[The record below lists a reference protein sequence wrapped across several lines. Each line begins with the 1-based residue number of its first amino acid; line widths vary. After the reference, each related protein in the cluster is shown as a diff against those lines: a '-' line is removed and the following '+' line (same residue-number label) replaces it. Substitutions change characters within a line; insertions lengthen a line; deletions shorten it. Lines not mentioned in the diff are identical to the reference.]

1 MIKMKIFLSSPFL
14 AENVNFLVQQTIFSL
29 FFNFLEFCMSRAAKE
44 APHFIQR
51 LSTCPEKNL
60 KKFQDTFFQFG
71 PNIKTSIGF
80 PPPFMMKGAAFLTS
94 SQTRTLS
101 SIIFKSLTANDFSP
115 LF

>member
-60 KKFQDTFFQFG
+60 KKNSRYLFSVCTKYQNLDW
-71 PNIKTSIGF
+71 I
-80 PPPFMMKGAAFLTS
+80 S
-94 SQTRTLS
+94 SALYDEGGS
-101 SIIFKSLTANDFSP
+101 LFNFKPD
-115 LF
+115 